1 MIRLIKQDA
10 STNIERLDRRLLTE
24 PSIALTGVLATTK
37 VQLVELL
44 YYIKG
49 LIRESEQQKIDFVNL
64 QVVLDDTHAFVDLI
78 HLDSQHKPQ
87 WSRLVTIIHILDHM
101 QRLHERC
108 SERRSLKQLLE
119 HKPELDSA
127 IATLNQDINVLAEM
141 ILHDEWQKA
150 FKIAESCRNNLT
162 QLAEPVRHEIMT
174 DIAEGG
180 FTVPEATAH
189 LEALRWLQ
197 RIMNHVFRISFH
209 LKQLKTIE

>member
-1 MIRLIKQDA
+1 
-10 STNIERLDRRLLTE
+10 
-24 PSIALTGVLATTK
+24 
-37 VQLVELL
+37 
-44 YYIKG
+44 
-49 LIRESEQQKIDFVNL
+49 
-64 QVVLDDTHAFVDLI
+64 
-78 HLDSQHKPQ
+78 
-87 WSRLVTIIHILDHM
+87 
-101 QRLHERC
+101 
-108 SERRSLKQLLE
+108 
-119 HKPELDSA
+119 
-127 IATLNQDINVLAEM
+127 M